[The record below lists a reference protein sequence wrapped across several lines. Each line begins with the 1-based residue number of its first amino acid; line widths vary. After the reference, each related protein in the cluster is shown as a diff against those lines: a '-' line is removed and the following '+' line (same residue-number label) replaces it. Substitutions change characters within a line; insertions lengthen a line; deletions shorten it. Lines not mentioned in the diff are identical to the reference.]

1 MHSYEFTDAP
11 SSEKDAT
18 KIRFK
23 HNFVE
28 TKGFCDEREAQ
39 QMLYKGAFA
48 VGNPKGDSFYN
59 PFDFDV
65 KNVANTGVV
74 EWNDKVYALWEGGKP
89 HELRKNDLNTI
100 GKEVD
105 EVLGQELRVPQMAA
119 HYRVEEN
126 KETKRTLITFSI
138 DAIEYISG
146 IKQAAFE
153 RRRNGKETVGF

>member
-1 MHSYEFTDAP
+1 MLDIYGKEINQFFDGDGLVHSYEFITAP
-11 SSEKDAT
+11 SSDGEEDKT
-18 KIRFK
+18 NIQFK

-28 TKGFCDEREAQ
+28 ARGFYDEREAQ

-105 EVLGQELRVPQMAA
+105 EVLGQALG
-119 HYRVEEN
+119 YRKWRRITEW
-126 KETKRTLITFSI
+126 KKTKRRKRGL
-138 DAIEYISG
+138 
-146 IKQAAFE
+146 
-153 RRRNGKETVGF
+153 